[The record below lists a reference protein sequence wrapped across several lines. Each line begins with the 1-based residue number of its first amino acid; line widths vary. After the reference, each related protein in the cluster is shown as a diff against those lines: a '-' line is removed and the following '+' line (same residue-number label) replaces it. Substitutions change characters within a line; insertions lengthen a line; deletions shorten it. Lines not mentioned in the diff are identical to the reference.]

1 MKKKIIL
8 WIITI
13 FTILSMIV
21 SLFNNPGIE
30 ASSRDLLFYR
40 LNGFFIFL
48 PVLVG
53 LLIELDIGHIKSKIS
68 LAKSKKVIA
77 HIGFWIVCIF
87 ISGVFSAV
95 FTGMLSEEFQEA
107 AKNNAEIKEVEQVS
121 TELEE
126 DKTSITDVA
135 TVDETEEKVVDE
147 NNDIEAEENTVH
159 EENQT
164 EINANTEETSTE
176 SEIAEV
182 NPIDSASQIVADNS
196 LISEKSYTLDNEVY
210 EINGIEVVFT
220 NITLVQ
226 QSKPEGYLLTIDY
239 SLNNKNDFNCKFEIS
254 STNQNSFCVDEQIA
268 TLSAQ
273 SSWSNS
279 KKSSHSLKSNES
291 VDLSVDMLAKEEV
304 SERIVD
310 GVLYNA
316 TDIGEIY
323 SNQKVVVNIKISG
336 ISDTNSDSTIV
347 SLELK

>member
-8 WIITI
+8 WIVTV
-13 FTILSMIV
+13 FTTILMIV
-21 SLFNNPGIE
+21 SLFNNPSIE
-30 ASSRDLLFYR
+30 ASAKDLLFYR
-40 LNGFFIFL
+40 LNGFFLFL
-48 PVLVG
+48 PIVVG
-53 LLIELDIGHIKSKIS
+53 LIIELDVGSIKSKIP
-68 LAKSKKVIA
+68 LAKSKKVIS
-77 HIGFWIVCIF
+77 HIAFWIVCIF

-95 FTGMLSEEFQEA
+95 FTGMLSEEFKEV
-107 AKNNAEIKEVEQVS
+107 AKNNAEIREVEQVS
-121 TELEE
+121 TELDE
-126 DKTSITDVA
+126 DKTAITEVT
-135 TVDETEEKVVDE
+135 TVDESEEKTVS
-147 NNDIEAEENTVH
+147 NDNKIEAETDTTSAETKTDVSTNV
-159 EENQT
+159 
-164 EINANTEETSTE
+164 EETSTE
-176 SEIAEV
+176 KTIAS
-182 NPIDSASQIVADNS
+182 DSQIVADNS
-196 LISEKSYTLDNEVY
+196 LISEKSYALADEVY
-210 EINGIEVVFT
+210 QINGIEVTFK
-220 NITLVQ
+220 NITLVRQ
-226 QSKPEGYLLTIDY
+226 NKPEGYMLTIDY

-279 KKSSHSLKSNES
+279 KKSSYSLKSNER

-304 SERIVD
+304 SERTVD